1 MENLQFQNRRP
12 ALIAV
17 FCSLSLLAA
26 AVLIS
31 GCKQK
36 ESKTSGQDTDMTASI
51 TVQQLKQ
58 AIDQDKQMFLLDV
71 RTEPEFEEDRLSFA
85 DLRISFD
92 SLAMHLDELPSDK
105 GRLIYVFCRSGRRSG
120 IATDFLRSMGY
131 SNVHDVSGG
140 IKAWKVSGYPTV
152 SGELP

>member
-1 MENLQFQNRRP
+1 
-12 ALIAV
+12 
-17 FCSLSLLAA
+17 
-26 AVLIS
+26 
-31 GCKQK
+31 
-36 ESKTSGQDTDMTASI
+36 MTASI

-85 DLRISFD
+85 DLRISYD
-92 SLAMHLDELPSDK
+92 SLATHLDELPSNK
-105 GRLIYVFCRSGRRSG
+105 EMLIYVFCRSGRRSG

-131 SNVHDVSGG
+131 SNVHNVNGG
-140 IKAWKVSGYPTV
+140 IKAWKASGYPTV